1 MTILDVV
8 VGGLYGSE
16 AKGHATQRLVQR
28 HLSKGSLTLN
38 IRVGGPNAGHSGF
51 DGEGKLWALRQVP
64 IGVVCEASDR
74 SLYLMVGSGS
84 EIDLPVLLDEIDRLT
99 DAGLLDGKILLVH
112 DEATMIEDR
121 HKEQETALVGK
132 IGSTGK
138 GIGAARADRLLR
150 GANRLIDD
158 AEACSALLQ
167 RGVVLVNDAML
178 TGASSPFNV
187 DAIVIEGVQ
196 GYALGLRAGFYPQCT
211 TSDCRAIDFLSMAG
225 ISPWGKQFEETQV
238 WVVARVFPIR
248 VAGNSGPLKGE
259 TSWSE
264 LGLSEEHTTVTK
276 KVRRVGCPD
285 WNLVREAVR
294 ANGGPN
300 HNVRVALSMVDQM
313 YHPVKDRP
321 WSDKDPAWV
330 EPEKF
335 LQAVED
341 EVDARIGLVMS
352 GPNTAAFRG
361 WSVA

>member
-16 AKGHATQRLVQR
+16 AKGHATQRLVER
-28 HLSKGSLTLN
+28 HLSRNSHTLN
-38 IRVGGPNAGHSGF
+38 LRIGGPNAGHTGF
-51 DGEGKLWALRQVP
+51 DKYGHPWALRQIP
-64 IGVVCEASDR
+64 IGVVCDAEPGMLDLLIAP
-74 SLYLMVGSGS
+74 GS
-84 EIDLPVLLDEIDRLT
+84 EIDLPVLLDEIDRT
-99 DAGLLDGKILLVH
+99 GAAGLLDGKRLFVH

-121 HKEQETALVGK
+121 HKESETSLVGK

-158 AEACSALLQ
+158 AEACSKLLS
-167 RGVVLVNDAML
+167 RGVELVDNDFLISLYM
-178 TGASSPFNV
+178 T

-225 ISPWGKQFEETQV
+225 ISPWGNLVRDVQV

-259 TSWSE
+259 TSWGE
-264 LGLSEEHTTVTK
+264 LGLPEEHTTVTK
-276 KVRRVGCPD
+276 KVRRVGEPD
-285 WNLVREAVR
+285 WHLVAEAVR
-294 ANGGPN
+294 ANGGPS
-300 HNVRVALSMVDQM
+300 HNVRVAISMVDQM
-313 YHPVKDRP
+313 YPKVADRA
-321 WSDKDPAWV
+321 WNLQDPAWV
-330 EPEKF
+330 EPEQF
-335 LQAVED
+335 MRSVED
-341 EVDARIGLVMS
+341 KVGADIGLVMS

-361 WSVA
+361 WSAS